1 MVALA
6 VYALYK
12 YQLNKRLEVERL
24 RLRISRDLHD
34 DIGSTLSS
42 INILARSS
50 LAKAPEDN
58 SNSLLLEK
66 IQQRSQKTLDAMDDL
81 IWNTR
86 PENDSLESLIVRMR
100 EYAAEILEAAGV
112 EFTLNCPAAITSIKL
127 DMQQKR
133 NLFLIFKEAINNL
146 AKYSNTRNAFI
157 HFDYQ
162 KKFLQMIIIDEGK
175 GFTLTSIKKGNG
187 LDNMQHRAAEM
198 NAQFEIHSANGK
210 GTTIRVHVPV

>member
-1 MVALA
+1 M
-6 VYALYK
+6 
-12 YQLNKRLEVERL
+12 EVERL

-50 LAKAPEDN
+50 LKKNEGKEEPDT
-58 SNSLLLEK
+58 LLLQK

-86 PENDSLESLIVRMR
+86 PENDSLETLIVRMR
-100 EYAAEILEAAGV
+100 EYAAEVLEAAGIS
-112 EFTLNCPAAITSIKL
+112 FTLHSPNSINHVKL

-133 NLFLIFKEAINNL
+133 NLYLIFKEAVNNL
-146 AKYSNTRNAFI
+146 AKYSNTKKASI
-157 HFDYQ
+157 HFEYQ
-162 KKFLQMIIIDEGK
+162 KKFLQMIITDEGT

-187 LDNMQHRAAEM
+187 LDNMQHRATEM
-198 NAQFEIHSANGK
+198 NAQFEIQSGNGR
-210 GTTIRVHVPV
+210 GTTIKVHVPV